1 MKKLLVFIIFGL
13 SSSMCYG
20 ANIIQN
26 SSFEQWHDTLGF
38 SVPNSWITAEIM
50 MDPDSMLTRVI
61 KSTHSHT
68 GSYAAKVEKSP
79 GEGYFGGLYTIV
91 NVVGG
96 TSYNL
101 SFYYD
106 CSSISVGFLM
116 VSEISA
122 TDTIMTIGEG
132 LFPTSGY
139 TLYDTSFTTM
149 STTTEIFLGCAVS
162 GEGDSAQGDSIQEVY
177 FDDVELTGQAVE
189 EKYINSYG
197 KSSLSQSLPN
207 PFNKTTEIKYTLP
220 KETNVC
226 INIYDIS
233 GQKIKTLVNGKQ
245 EAGCKSAYWDGLN
258 DKRETVENGI
268 YFYQIEA
275 GGYKETKKLVLMR

>member
-1 MKKLLVFIIFGL
+1 MKRLLVFIIFGQI
-13 SSSMCYG
+13 STVVYG

-38 SVPNSWITAEIM
+38 SVPNSWITSEIM
-50 MDPDSMLTRVI
+50 IDPDSMTTRVI

-68 GSYAAKVEKSP
+68 GSYAAKVEMLP
-79 GEGYFGGLYTIV
+79 GEGYVGGLYAAA

-101 SFYYD
+101 SVYYD
-106 CSSISVGFLM
+106 CPSNSNGYIILY
-116 VSEISA
+116 EIIANTPILKIYKYIES
-122 TDTIMTIGEG
+122 
-132 LFPTSGY
+132 TSGY
-139 TLYDTSFTTM
+139 TPYDTSFVINPTTK
-149 STTTEIFLGCAVS
+149 EIWVWCGISA
-162 GEGDSAQGDSIQEVY
+162 EGDSTWEIY
-177 FDDVELTGQAVE
+177 FDDVELIGQAVE

-207 PFNKTTEIKYTLP
+207 PFNKTTEIKYTLS
-220 KETNVC
+220 KGTNVC
-226 INIYDIS
+226 ISIYDIS
-233 GQKIKTLVNGKQ
+233 GQKIKTLVNVKQ
-245 EAGCKSAYWDGLN
+245 EAGCKSFYWDGLN
-258 DKRETVENGI
+258 DRKEKVENGI